1 MKGGKTD
8 FEVTLKQRL
17 DSVLKEIK
25 TQQTFEQTLKSNT
38 SQAETKSKW
47 QFIDMLRK
55 DKKRSDRNE
64 DKVQNSN

>member
-1 MKGGKTD
+1 MKGGKAE

-25 TQQTFEQTLKSNT
+25 TQQTLEQTLKSNS

-47 QFIDMLRK
+47 MFIEMLRK
-55 DKKRSDRNE
+55 DKKKTLNRYDAE
-64 DKVQNSN
+64 Q

>member
-1 MKGGKTD
+1 MKGGKVE

-25 TQQTFEQTLKSNT
+25 TQQTLEQTLKSNS

-47 QFIDMLRK
+47 MFIEMLRK
-55 DKKRSDRNE
+55 DKKKTLNRHDAE
-64 DKVQNSN
+64 QE

>member
-1 MKGGKTD
+1 MKGGKAE

-25 TQQTFEQTLKSNT
+25 TQQTLEQTLKSNS

-47 QFIDMLRK
+47 MFIEMLRK
-55 DKKRSDRNE
+55 DKKKTLNRHDAE
-64 DKVQNSN
+64 QE